1 MLVCGAVCNSAVSTD
16 VVCSAADVALKVVRS
31 SGVDVID
38 SCCPDEE
45 GDVVVGVAVVDV
57 SLTSVL
63 SAAVAD
69 DVVVAK
75 VVVLVVVVVC
85 DVVASLSV
93 SRVDVSA

>member
-1 MLVCGAVCNSAVSTD
+1 MLVCGAVCNSVVTSD
-16 VVCSAADVALKVVRS
+16 VVCSAADVASKVVRS

-38 SCCPDEE
+38 SCCPDEKC
-45 GDVVVGVAVVDV
+45 DVVGAVSVVDV
-57 SLTSVL
+57 SLISVVYG
-63 SAAVAD
+63 AVAD
-69 DVVVAK
+69 DVVVAE